1 MGDERRPRLLA
12 ASVDESGL
20 AEVLQPFPE
29 ADSPWVDRMPKPRV
43 LLITPDFPPSTGGI
57 AVLME
62 NLVAHATGW
71 DTRVLTFGQPGD
83 AEWDAAAPF
92 EVRRVSST
100 EADRRRAVAMLN
112 AAAPREI
119 AGFRPDVILAGHVVA
134 TVAAAPLARLLRKPL
149 VLYVHADEF
158 RTRAKLTARAT
169 RRADATIAVSTHTRD
184 MALRA
189 GAVPHRVHLIPP
201 GVVVPAAPAGER
213 DPRPTIL
220 TVASL
225 LSERKGHDV
234 IASAL
239 PLVRETVPDAR
250 WVVIGDGPLRPQVE
264 AAIAAAGV
272 EDAVSLL
279 GRVDDAERDGW
290 LDRASVFCMPSRV
303 PPGGLGGEGFG
314 IVYLE
319 AGAHEL
325 PVVAGN
331 VAGALDAVVDG
342 ETGLLVDPTDPR
354 AVAAALTRI
363 LADPELAS
371 RLGKAGRR
379 HAEEHAWPRIAAR
392 VEALVDGVR
401 RGDAAAR

>member
-1 MGDERRPRLLA
+1 
-12 ASVDESGL
+12 
-20 AEVLQPFPE
+20 
-29 ADSPWVDRMPKPRV
+29 MPKPRV

-62 NLVAHATGW
+62 NLVSHATGW

-83 AEWDAAAPF
+83 AEWDAGASVD
-92 EVRRVSST
+92 VRRVSST
-100 EADRRRAVAMLN
+100 EADRRLAVALLN
-112 AAAPREI
+112 AAALREVV
-119 AGFRPDVILAGHVVA
+119 AFRPDVILAGHVVA
-134 TVAAAPLARLLRKPL
+134 TIAAAPLARLLRKPL

-169 RRADATIAVSTHTRD
+169 RRADATIAVSSYTRE
-184 MALRA
+184 MALAA
-189 GAVPHRVHLIPP
+189 GADPERVRLIPP
-201 GVVVPAAPAGER
+201 GVVLPAPTEMER

-234 IASAL
+234 IARAL
-239 PLVRETVPDAR
+239 PLVRAKVPEAR
-250 WVVIGDGPLRPQVE
+250 WVVIGDGPLRPRVE

-272 EDAVSLL
+272 SEAVSLL

-290 LDRASVFCMPSRV
+290 LDRAAVFCMPSRV

-319 AGAHEL
+319 AGAHGL

-342 ETGLLVDPTDPR
+342 ETGILVDPTDHE
-354 AVAAALTRI
+354 AVAAALVRI
-363 LADPELAS
+363 LADPDLAS
-371 RLGKAGRR
+371 RLGTGGRED
-379 HAEEHAWPRIAAR
+379 AEAHAWPRIAAR
-392 VEALVDGVR
+392 VEALVDEVR
-401 RGDAAAR
+401 RENVPAR

>member
-1 MGDERRPRLLA
+1 
-12 ASVDESGL
+12 V
-20 AEVLQPFPE
+20 
-29 ADSPWVDRMPKPRV
+29 PKPRV

-57 AVLME
+57 AVLLE
-62 NLVAHATGW
+62 NLVSHATGW
-71 DTRVLTFGQPGD
+71 ETRVLTFGQPSD
-83 AEWDAAAPF
+83 AAWDAGAPF
-92 EVRRVSST
+92 AVKRVSST
-100 EADRRRAVAMLN
+100 EADRRVAVARLN
-112 AAAPREI
+112 AAVPGEVAS
-119 AGFRPDVILAGHVVA
+119 FRPDVILAGHVVGA
-134 TVAAAPLARLLRKPL
+134 IAAAPVARALRKPL

-158 RTRAKLTARAT
+158 RTRARLTARAT
-169 RRADATIAVSTHTRD
+169 RRADATIAVSSYTRD

-201 GVVVPAAPAGER
+201 GVVVPPAPTGER
-213 DPRPTIL
+213 DARPTIL

-234 IASAL
+234 IARAL
-239 PLVRETVPDAR
+239 PRVREEVPEVQ
-250 WVVIGDGPLRPQVE
+250 WIVIGDGPLRPQVE

-272 EDAVSLL
+272 GDAVSLL
-279 GRVDDAERDGW
+279 GRVDDEVRDGW

-319 AGAHEL
+319 AGAREL

-342 ETGLLVDPTDPR
+342 ETGLLVDPTSEE
-354 AVAAALTRI
+354 AVAAALIRV
-363 LADPELAS
+363 LGDPDLAS

-379 HAEEHAWPRIAAR
+379 HAEAHAWPRIAAR
-392 VEALVDGVR
+392 VEALVDEVR
-401 RGDAAAR
+401 RGGDAA

>member
-1 MGDERRPRLLA
+1 M
-12 ASVDESGL
+12 S
-20 AEVLQPFPE
+20 
-29 ADSPWVDRMPKPRV
+29 KPRV

-57 AVLME
+57 AVLID

-83 AEWDAAAPF
+83 AEWDAGAPI
-92 EVRRVSST
+92 EVKRVSST
-100 EADRRRAVAMLN
+100 EADRRLAVALLN
-112 AAAPREI
+112 AAALREI
-119 AGFRPDVILAGHVVA
+119 AAFRPDVILAGHVVA
-134 TVAAAPLARLLRKPL
+134 AIAAAPLARLLRKPL

-158 RTRAKLTARAT
+158 RTRAKLTGRAT
-169 RRADATIAVSTHTRD
+169 RRADATIAVSSYTRE
-184 MALRA
+184 MALA
-189 GAVPHRVHLIPP
+189 TGADPSRVHLIPP
-201 GVVVPAAPAGER
+201 GVVVPPAPEGER

-239 PLVRETVPDAR
+239 PLVREAVPGAR

-264 AAIAAAGV
+264 AAIATADVG
-272 EDAVSLL
+272 DAVSLL

-290 LDRASVFCMPSRV
+290 LDRSSVFCMPSRV

-319 AGAHEL
+319 AGAHGL

-342 ETGLLVDPTDPR
+342 ETGILVDPADHR
-354 AVAAALTRI
+354 AVAAALIRV
-363 LADPELAS
+363 LSDPALAS
-371 RLGKAGRR
+371 RLGKAGRE
-379 HAEEHAWPRIAAR
+379 HAEAHAWPRIAAR
-392 VEALVDGVR
+392 VEALVDEVR
-401 RGDAAAR
+401 RGGGSPR

>member
-1 MGDERRPRLLA
+1 M
-12 ASVDESGL
+12 S
-20 AEVLQPFPE
+20 
-29 ADSPWVDRMPKPRV
+29 KPRV

-57 AVLME
+57 AVLLE
-62 NLVAHATGW
+62 NLVAHAIGW
-71 DTRVLTFGQPGD
+71 DTRVLTFGQPDD
-83 AEWDAAAPF
+83 ARWDAGASA
-92 EVRRVSST
+92 EIRRVSST
-100 EADRRRAVAMLN
+100 EADRRLGVALLN
-112 AAAPREI
+112 AAATREI
-119 AGFRPDVILAGHVVA
+119 AAFRPDVILAGHVVA
-134 TVAAAPLARLLRKPL
+134 SIAAAPIARLLRKPL

-169 RRADATIAVSTHTRD
+169 RRADATIAVSSYTRD

-201 GVVVPAAPAGER
+201 GVVVPPAPEAER
-213 DPRPTIL
+213 DSTPTIL

-239 PLVRETVPDAR
+239 PLVREQVPDAR
-250 WVVIGDGPLRPQVE
+250 WVVIGDGPLRPQIE
-264 AAIAAAGV
+264 AAIVTAGV

-279 GRVDDAERDGW
+279 GRVDDATRDGW
-290 LDRASVFCMPSRV
+290 LDRARVFCMPSRV

-342 ETGLLVDPTDPR
+342 KTGILVDPTDHR
-354 AVAAALTRI
+354 AVAKALI
-363 LADPELAS
+363 GVLSDPDLAS

-392 VEALVDGVR
+392 VEVLVDEVR
-401 RGDAAAR
+401 RGGGAAS

>member
-1 MGDERRPRLLA
+1 
-12 ASVDESGL
+12 
-20 AEVLQPFPE
+20 
-29 ADSPWVDRMPKPRV
+29 MPKPRV

-62 NLVAHATGW
+62 SLVAHATGW
-71 DTRVLTFGQPGD
+71 ETRILTFGQPGD
-83 AEWDAAAPF
+83 AAWDAAASVA
-92 EVRRVSST
+92 VRRVSST
-100 EADRRRAVAMLN
+100 EIDRRLAVALLN
-112 AAAPREI
+112 AAALREI
-119 AGFRPDVILAGHVVA
+119 AAFRPDVLLVGHVVA
-134 TVAAAPLARLLRKPL
+134 GIAAAPVARLLRKPL

-169 RRADATIAVSTHTRD
+169 RRADATIAVSSYTRE
-184 MALRA
+184 MALGV
-189 GAVPHRVHLIPP
+189 GAAPLRVHLIPP
-201 GVVVPAAPAGER
+201 GVVVPPPPAGQR

-239 PLVRETVPDAR
+239 PLVRERIPDAR
-250 WVVIGDGPLRPQVE
+250 WVVIGDGPLRPRVE
-264 AAIAAAGV
+264 AAVADAGV
-272 EDAVSLL
+272 GDAVSLL
-279 GRVDDAERDGW
+279 GRVDDATRDGW
-290 LDRASVFCMPSRV
+290 LDRARVFCMPSRV

-331 VAGALDAVVDG
+331 VAGALDAVVDD
-342 ETGLLVDPTDPR
+342 ETGILVDPTDHR
-354 AVAAALTRI
+354 AVATALIRVLT
-363 LADPELAS
+363 DPELAS
-371 RLGKAGRR
+371 RMGEAGRR

-392 VEALVDGVR
+392 VEALVEEVR
-401 RGDAAAR
+401 AGGGAAM